1 MADEAA
7 NRQAFVIQQH
17 FCEAMGAPITA
28 RICAA
33 LAVSLDRSTRTG
45 ARILDWLGE
54 PTTDALPLRTVGGLH
69 ALDLAGRAPELNRVF
84 AGAVVAPEAV
94 RAVLRTAFAAH
105 DGALLPWLDGP
116 PQTNE
121 AGRSAVLMTGLIEV
135 TRRHGLPLDLL
146 EIGSSAG
153 LNLLIDRFRFD
164 LGGVGV
170 GPADSPVVIRP
181 DWRGAPP
188 AAGVAGAI
196 RSVHGVEI
204 APVDVR
210 DPAAADRLRAYVWA
224 DNPDRMERLTRAIDM
239 IRAEPVALEQGD
251 AADWVEA
258 RLAEPQPAGV
268 VRVLMHSVVW
278 QYLGAE
284 RQARITAAMA
294 GAAARATPERPLAWV
309 RMEPDRVISEQQLWV
324 QSWPGHGEPVKLAR
338 AQAHGAW
345 IEPSPRSC

>member
-1 MADEAA
+1 MADEAT

-33 LAVSLDRSTRTG
+33 LAVSLDRTTRTG
-45 ARILDWLGE
+45 ARILDWPGE
-54 PTTDALPLRTVGGLH
+54 PTADALPLRTVGGLH
-69 ALDLAGRAPELNRVF
+69 ALDLVGVAPELSRVF
-84 AGAVVAPEAV
+84 GGEVTASEAV
-94 RAVLRTAFAAH
+94 QAVLRGAFAEH
-105 DGALLPWLDGP
+105 DEALFPWLDGP

-121 AGRSAVLMTGLIEV
+121 AGRSAVLMTGLLEV
-135 TRRHGLPLDLL
+135 TRRHRLPLDLL

-164 LGGVGV
+164 LGGVSV
-170 GPADSPVVIRP
+170 GPADSPVAIRP

-188 AAGVAGAI
+188 PVVDVAI
-196 RSVHGVEI
+196 RSARGVEI

-224 DNPDRMERLTRAIDM
+224 DNPDRMDRLMRAIDM
-239 IRAEPVALEQGD
+239 IRAKPVALEQGD

-258 RLAEPQPAGV
+258 RLSEPQPEGV

-278 QYLGAE
+278 QYLGAD
-284 RQARITAAMA
+284 RQAWIGAAMA
-294 GAAARATPERPLAWV
+294 EAAARATPERPLAWV
-309 RMEPDRVISEQQLWV
+309 RMEPDRAISEQQLWV
-324 QSWPGHGEPVKLAR
+324 QSWPGHAEPVKLAR
-338 AQAHGAW
+338 VQAHGAW
-345 IEPSPRSC
+345 IETT

>member
-1 MADEAA
+1 MVDEAA
-7 NRQAFVIQQH
+7 NRQAFGVQQH
-17 FCEAMGAPITA
+17 FCETMGAPITA

-33 LAVSLDRSTRTG
+33 LAVSLDRTTRTG
-45 ARILDWLGE
+45 ARILDWPGE
-54 PTTDALPLRTVGGLH
+54 PTADALPLRTVGGLH
-69 ALDLAGRAPELNRVF
+69 ALDLAGVAPELSRVF
-84 AGAVVAPEAV
+84 AGEVVAPGPV
-94 RAVLRTAFAAH
+94 QTVLRATFAVH
-105 DGALLPWLDGP
+105 DDALLAWLDGP

-121 AGRSAVLMTGLIEV
+121 AGRSAVLMTGLTEV
-135 TRRHGLPLDLL
+135 ARRYGLPLDLI

-164 LGGVGV
+164 LGGMGV

-188 AAGVAGAI
+188 PAVAVAI
-196 RSVHGVEI
+196 QSVRGVEI

-210 DPAAADRLRAYVWA
+210 DPAAAERLRAYVWA
-224 DNPDRMERLTRAIDM
+224 DNPDRMERLTRAIAM
-239 IRAEPVALEQGD
+239 IRAKPVALEQGD

-258 RLAEPQPAGV
+258 RLAEPQPDGV

-284 RQARITAAMA
+284 RQARIAAAMA
-294 GAAARATPERPLAWV
+294 QAAAHATPERPLAWV
-309 RMEPDRVISEQQLWV
+309 RMEPDRAIAEQQLWV
-324 QSWPGHGEPVKLAR
+324 QSWPGHDEPVKLAR

-345 IEPSPRSC
+345 IEPI

>member
-17 FCEAMGAPITA
+17 FCETMGAPITA

-45 ARILDWLGE
+45 ARILDWPGE
-54 PTTDALPLRTVGGLH
+54 PTADALPLRTVGGLH
-69 ALDLAGRAPELNRVF
+69 ALDLAGVAPELSRVF
-84 AGAVVAPEAV
+84 AGEVVAPEAV
-94 RAVLRTAFAAH
+94 QAVLRAVFAAH
-105 DGALLPWLDGP
+105 DDALLPWLNGP

-135 TRRHGLPLDLL
+135 TRRYVLPLDLL

-188 AAGVAGAI
+188 PAVAVAI
-196 RSVHGVEI
+196 RSVRGVEI

-210 DPAAADRLRAYVWA
+210 DPAAAERLRAYVWA
-224 DNPDRMERLTRAIDM
+224 DNPDRMERLTRAIAM
-239 IRAEPVALEQGD
+239 IRAKPVALEQGD

-284 RQARITAAMA
+284 RQARIAAAMA
-294 GAAARATPERPLAWV
+294 GAAANATPERPLAWV
-309 RMEPDRVISEQQLWV
+309 RMEPDRAISEQQLWV
-324 QSWPGHGEPVKLAR
+324 QSWPGHGAPVKLAR
-338 AQAHGAW
+338 VQAHGAW
-345 IEPSPRSC
+345 IEPIAP